1 MSSNTILV
9 IDDEKD
15 LIELV
20 RYNLENDGFQVVSAA
35 DGYKGL
41 RLAKETRPDLVLLDL
56 MLPGINGLEVC
67 RSLKENGETS
77 GIPVIMLTAKG
88 TETDIVAGL
97 EMGADDYITKP
108 FSPKVLVARVKA
120 VLRTRLGRME
130 AEPKKLLK
138 ADKLTLDSEKHEVY
152 IEDEPI
158 TLTLTEF
165 KLLRYLM
172 ERRGR
177 VLTRDQILN
186 AVLGDET
193 IVVDRVVD
201 VHITSLRKKLGD
213 YSSYILTVR
222 GIGYKFKE

>member
-1 MSSNTILV
+1 MTENTVLV

-20 RYNLENDGFQVVSAA
+20 KYNLEKDGFQVIPAT

-41 RLAKETRPDLVLLDL
+41 RLAREYRPDLVLLDL
-56 MLPGINGLEVC
+56 MLPGMDGLEVC
-67 RSLKENGETS
+67 RNLKGDDETS
-77 GIPVIMLTAKG
+77 SIPVIMLTAKG
-88 TETDIVAGL
+88 TEADIVVGL

-120 VLRTRLGRME
+120 VLRRKESRGGATPPLQ
-130 AEPKKLLK
+130 
-138 ADKLTLDSEKHEVY
+138 ADKLSLDPERHEVY

-186 AVLGDET
+186 AVLGDEAV
-193 IVVDRVVD
+193 VVDRVVD
-201 VHITSLRKKLGD
+201 VHITSLRKKLGN
-213 YSSYILTVR
+213 YGAYILTIR

>member
-1 MSSNTILV
+1 MSGNTVLV

-20 RYNLENDGFQVVSAA
+20 RYNLEKDRFQVISAT

-41 RLAKETRPDLVLLDL
+41 RLAKENHPDLVLLDL
-56 MLPGINGLEVC
+56 MLPGIDGLEIC
-67 RSLKENGETS
+67 RTLKRDDETS
-77 GIPVIMLTAKG
+77 VIPVIMLTAKG
-88 TETDIVAGL
+88 TEADIVAGL

-108 FSPKVLVARVKA
+108 FSPKVLVARVRAILRRKA
-120 VLRTRLGRME
+120 SRG
-130 AEPKKLLK
+130 K
-138 ADKLTLDSEKHEVY
+138 ATLPLQVDKLTLDSERHEVC
-152 IEDEPI
+152 IEEKPV

-165 KLLRYLM
+165 KLLRYFM

-193 IVVDRVVD
+193 VVVDRVVD

-213 YSSYILTVR
+213 YGSYILTVR

>member
-1 MSSNTILV
+1 MPSNTILV

-67 RSLKENGETS
+67 RSLKKNDETS

-88 TETDIVAGL
+88 TEADIVAGL

-108 FSPKVLVARVKA
+108 FSPKVLVARVKTA
-120 VLRTRLGRME
+120 LRRKESRGRVT
-130 AEPKKLLK
+130 PPLQ

-213 YSSYILTVR
+213 YGSYILTVR

>member
-1 MSSNTILV
+1 MSGNTVLV
-9 IDDEKD
+9 IDDEED

-20 RYNLENDGFQVVSAA
+20 RYNLEKDRFQVISTT

-41 RLAKETRPDLVLLDL
+41 RLAKESRPDLVLLDL
-56 MLPGINGLEVC
+56 MLPEIDGLEVC
-67 RSLKENGETS
+67 RSLKRNDETS

-88 TETDIVAGL
+88 TEADIVVGL

-108 FSPKVLVARVKA
+108 FSPKVLVARIKA
-120 VLRTRLGRME
+120 VLRRKASRGR
-130 AEPKKLLK
+130 AAPPLQ
-138 ADKLTLDSEKHEVY
+138 AGKLTVDSEKHEVY
-152 IEDEPI
+152 IEEEPI
-158 TLTLTEF
+158 ALTLTEF
-165 KLLRYLM
+165 KLLRYMM

-186 AVLGDET
+186 AVLGDEI

-201 VHITSLRKKLGD
+201 VHITSLRKKLGK
-213 YSSYILTVR
+213 YGSYILTVR

>member
-1 MSSNTILV
+1 MSDNTVLV

-20 RYNLENDGFQVVSAA
+20 KYNLEKDRFHVISAT
-35 DGYKGL
+35 DGYDGL
-41 RLAKETRPDLVLLDL
+41 RIAKENRPALVLLDL

-67 RSLKENGETS
+67 RSLKENDETA

-88 TETDIVAGL
+88 TEADIIVGL

-120 VLRTRLGRME
+120 VVRRKTSRGRVTLPTLQ
-130 AEPKKLLK
+130 AE
-138 ADKLTLDSEKHEVY
+138 KLTLDSEKHEVY
-152 IEDEPI
+152 IEEKPV

-186 AVLGDET
+186 AVLGDEI

-201 VHITSLRKKLGD
+201 VHITSLRKKL
-213 YSSYILTVR
+213 
-222 GIGYKFKE
+222 